1 MAEENKIVIYA
12 ALAGNL
18 LIAATKAVAAAVTG
32 SSGML
37 SEAVHSF
44 VDTGNEALLLYGMR
58 RSARP
63 PDTLHP
69 FGYGRE
75 LYFWS
80 FMVALMMFALG
91 AGVSFYQGVIHLL
104 HPQAIENP
112 LVSYVVLG
120 LSLIFE
126 GASWTVAF
134 RSVSRDKGEMSYWQ
148 AFVATKDPPKFMVLL
163 EDTAAITGIL
173 IALAGTWAATTL
185 HMPRFDGIASLLIGL
200 VLAVVAWFLARES
213 KALLIGE
220 RADPALQDEIANLAR
235 TFPGIDGVNGVIT
248 TQLAPDQVAVALSVE
263 FASGQSVE
271 DIEKLVDDL
280 EDAIRRERPEV
291 FSLFVKPQ
299 TPDAFHRAKERR
311 YGHNLPVDS
320 EGDR

>member
-1 MAEENKIVIYA
+1 MAEENKIVVYA

-58 RSARP
+58 RSMRA
-63 PDTLHP
+63 PDAQHP
-69 FGYGRE
+69 LGYGRE

-80 FMVALMMFALG
+80 FMVALMIFALG
-91 AGVSFYQGVIHLL
+91 AGVSVYQGVIHLL
-104 HPQAIENP
+104 HPQPIENP
-112 LVSYVVLG
+112 LVSYAVLG
-120 LSLIFE
+120 LSLVFE

-134 RSVSRDKGEMSYWQ
+134 RSVHRDKGEMSYWQ

-173 IALAGTWAATTL
+173 IALLGTWAATSL
-185 HMPRFDGIASLLIGL
+185 HMPRFDGVASLLIGV

-220 RADPALQDEIANLAR
+220 RADPALQDDIADLAR

-271 DIEKLVDDL
+271 DIEKLVGDL
-280 EDAIRRERPEV
+280 EDAIRRRRPEV
-291 FSLFVKPQ
+291 WSLFVKPQ

-311 YGHNLPVDS
+311 YGHRLPVDS
-320 EGDR
+320 DAGK

>member
-1 MAEENKIVIYA
+1 MADENRTVVYA

-44 VDTGNEALLLYGMR
+44 VDTGNEALLLHGMR

-63 PDTLHP
+63 PDAPHP

-80 FMVALMMFALG
+80 FMVALMIFALG
-91 AGVSFYQGVIHLL
+91 AGVSFYQGIVHLIA
-104 HPQAIENP
+104 PRPIEKP
-112 LVSYVVLG
+112 LVSYIVLG

-126 GASWTVAF
+126 GASWFVAF
-134 RSVSRDKGEMSYWQ
+134 RSVRREKGDMSYWQ
-148 AFVATKDPPKFMVLL
+148 AFIATKDPPKFMVLL
-163 EDTAAITGIL
+163 EDSAAIIGIL
-173 IALAGTWAATTL
+173 IALAGIWASETFA
-185 HMPRFDGIASLLIGL
+185 MPQFDALASLLIGV

-213 KALLIGE
+213 KDLLIGE
-220 RADPALQDEIANLAR
+220 RGDPVLQDEITALAR
-235 TFPGIDGVNGVIT
+235 EMPGIDGVNGIIT

-263 FASGQSVE
+263 LTSGQSVE
-271 DIEKLVDDL
+271 DIERLVADM
-280 EDAIRRERPEV
+280 EAAVHRQRTEV
-291 FSLFVKPQ
+291 VSLFVKPQ
-299 TPDAFHRAKERR
+299 TPQAYRQTLERR
-311 YGHNLPVDS
+311 YGSADPR
-320 EGDR
+320 GAG